1 VTGPLLDITEQ
12 LLKADARGGDVY
24 GWLLMK
30 DTKRFG
36 PTVYN
41 VLDRLEALQWI
52 TSYWERLPGEENRP
66 RRRLYRLTDSGR
78 VGIRALLAER
88 RPVALQQLPEPSRL
102 RPVPRS
108 PGEPVPDGA

>member
-1 VTGPLLDITEQ
+1 
-12 LLKADARGGDVY
+12 
-24 GWLLMK
+24 MK
-30 DTKRFG
+30 DTKHFG

-78 VGIRALLAER
+78 AEIRALLADR
-88 RPVALQQLPEPSRL
+88 RPAALRLPEASRP

-108 PGEPVPDGA
+108 PAEPVPDGA